1 MDIID
6 CLNDMLSS
14 SRYYNKEYDIEVT
27 GLAPLGT
34 GFVVIKKELMN
45 EFIDKLQE
53 FNTELKEIRKSEK
66 EAIRLKEAAEEMLC
80 QAKGQYSGECSENYY
95 CHEEKKSQNKKIN
108 EEPSSFYF
116 PLGDI

>member
-6 CLNDMLSS
+6 CLNDTLSS
-14 SRYYNKEYDIEVT
+14 SRYYNHKYDIGIT
-27 GLAPLGT
+27 GSAPLGT
-34 GFVVIKKELMN
+34 SFVVIKKELMD
-45 EFIDKLQE
+45 EFTDKLQE
-53 FNTELKEIRKSEK
+53 FNMELKEIRKSEK
-66 EAIRLKEAAEEMLC
+66 EAIRLKEAAEKMLR

-95 CHEEKKSQNKKIN
+95 CHEEKKSQNKKNN

>member
-14 SRYYNKEYDIEVT
+14 SRSYNHEYDIEVT

-34 GFVVIKKELMN
+34 SFVVIKKELMN

-53 FNTELKEIRKSEK
+53 FNMELKEIRKSEK
-66 EAIRLKEAAEEMLC
+66 EAIRLKEAAEEMLR
-80 QAKGQYSGECSENYY
+80 QAKGQYSEECNENYY